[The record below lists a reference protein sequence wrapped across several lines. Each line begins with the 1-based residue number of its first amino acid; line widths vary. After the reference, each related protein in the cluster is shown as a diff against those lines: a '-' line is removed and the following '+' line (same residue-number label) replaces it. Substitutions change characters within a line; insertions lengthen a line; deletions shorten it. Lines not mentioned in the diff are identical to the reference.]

1 MIRIFPFLF
10 LIFFSAEL
18 LSQTPMIITRVTGTI
33 NFDGIP
39 DEEAWQSVQAL
50 PMTMFIPK
58 AGGEPT
64 ENSDVKISYD
74 NDYLYLAVMFSCK
87 NPDDLRAI
95 GKKRDYAQGSTD
107 WLGLIIDSFNDKKNG
122 VSFWTNPNGLRTDA
136 ALKNDVADSD
146 LDVNFSWNTF
156 WDAKTNISKE
166 GWSAEFRIPFSSLRF
181 QVRDGKC
188 IMGIKVIRL
197 IASKYE
203 FESFP
208 AISPDFVNAMW
219 MPSLTREVLFEG
231 IKPVKPVY
239 IAPYVTA
246 GIGQANELNDAETA
260 YKLKT
265 TLKYDAGLD
274 VKFSLTN
281 NMTADLT
288 VNTDFAQVEADNEK
302 INLTRYSL
310 YFPEKRTFFQEKSDV
325 FDFSFHDNNN
335 LFYSRRIGLYDGHP
349 VRIFGGAR
357 LTGRIDKWDVGFLDL
372 QTGKYG
378 ENPSENFGVLRTK
391 RTVINQNS
399 YVGAM
404 LTSRAGINGYYN
416 VNYGIDGQFRIVG
429 DDYLTLRWAQTIER
443 DSSFRIFDPLSAKI
457 MALWE
462 HRNQKGFGYDFLVT
476 RSGSGYNPGCGFE
489 QMEHYQEV
497 KGKLQ
502 YGWFNDEK
510 SPIRYQSVSLA
521 AMNWWNTLT
530 GKQETASSI
539 LMWQFEAKKG
549 YYGYT
554 ELTWSREDLTDSLSL
569 GNKQA
574 WIRPGR
580 YSFTNLTV
588 YYGTSVSHV
597 FSSTYTAVAGSFYD
611 GWRIS
616 FATTPSVNIGSDFS
630 LSLTYNLDYVTFP
643 SRSVNFTNHI
653 FGMKGVMTLTT
664 KTSLSAFVQYN
675 TGADKL
681 LANLRFRYNPRE
693 GNDFYIVYNE
703 GLNTNVSRETP
714 TLPLSSGRTLLL
726 KYTYTFRF

>member
-1 MIRIFPFLF
+1 
-10 LIFFSAEL
+10 
-18 LSQTPMIITRVTGTI
+18 
-33 NFDGIP
+33 
-39 DEEAWQSVQAL
+39 
-50 PMTMFIPK
+50 
-58 AGGEPT
+58 
-64 ENSDVKISYD
+64 
-74 NDYLYLAVMFSCK
+74 
-87 NPDDLRAI
+87 
-95 GKKRDYAQGSTD
+95 
-107 WLGLIIDSFNDKKNG
+107 
-122 VSFWTNPNGLRTDA
+122 
-136 ALKNDVADSD
+136 
-146 LDVNFSWNTF
+146 
-156 WDAKTNISKE
+156 
-166 GWSAEFRIPFSSLRF
+166 
-181 QVRDGKC
+181 
-188 IMGIKVIRL
+188 MGIKVIRL

-404 LTSRAGINGYYN
+404 LTSRAGMNGYYN